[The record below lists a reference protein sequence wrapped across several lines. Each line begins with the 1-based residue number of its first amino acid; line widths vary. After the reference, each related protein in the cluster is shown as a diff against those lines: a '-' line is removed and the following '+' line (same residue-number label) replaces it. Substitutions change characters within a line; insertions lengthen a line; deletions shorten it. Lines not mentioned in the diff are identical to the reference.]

1 MRAPGSARKI
11 QIQIRW
17 SKINIFVSI
26 LIKKFKIVCLKSEKY
41 QMENQNLS
49 QKCQFLVEEAKKL
62 EVSLDKSRD
71 NGERLHKESEL
82 VIANVNSWVHE
93 QRYIDWT
100 FFLF

>member
-1 MRAPGSARKI
+1 
-11 QIQIRW
+11 
-17 SKINIFVSI
+17 
-26 LIKKFKIVCLKSEKY
+26 
-41 QMENQNLS
+41 MENQNLS

-93 QRYIDWT
+93 QRYID
-100 FFLF
+100 